1 MMKKSYRSFER
12 LNQTVLGESRV
23 FIRENDLEEI
33 RKLISDSENDITED
47 EIRGIITILNTIIR
61 LAMKEFLIR

>member
-1 MMKKSYRSFER
+1 MKKSYRSFER

>member
-1 MMKKSYRSFER
+1 M
-12 LNQTVLGESRV
+12 GESRV

>member
-1 MMKKSYRSFER
+1 MVKKSYRSFER